1 MKRVLTLV
9 LLLTGLLV
17 SGQSI
22 IHTKKDSIKFDQKE
36 IFYGYLEPGEDG
48 KREFTF
54 TNYSSHPVMIM
65 NASVTCGCTVPSWT
79 REPILPGEKGRIVVE
94 YDTKRM
100 GGFYKKIK
108 VKFFQIE
115 GEYPLVIRG
124 AVVEDKS
131 KYIPL
136 ERTNFVPSGDPDQ
149 Y

>member
-17 SGQSI
+17 SGQSV
-22 IHTKKDSIKFDQKE
+22 IHTKKDSIKFDNKE

-54 TNYSSHPVMIM
+54 TNYSSHPVMVM
-65 NASVTCGCTVPSWT
+65 NVAVTCGCTVPSWT

-108 VKFFQIE
+108 VKFFQVE
-115 GEYPLVIRG
+115 GTYPLVIRG

-131 KYIPL
+131 KYVPL
-136 ERTNFVPSGDPDQ
+136 QR
-149 Y
+149 